1 MRPDANETPHRLA
14 AHLFVIPA
22 SAFFRHWAFVISH
35 SLVSSNYRMKWA
47 LSIAVLLAIGLRF
60 HLNLLVYAMYVLG
73 GVLLLGR
80 FLARTWT
87 ENLVARRAAVE
98 PVGEI
103 GDTLQ
108 VKVELENRGRLSVPW
123 ILVEDS
129 IPTTARQE
137 MRPRLQVDGPWV
149 ALTRL
154 APGEMEAVFEYEV
167 KFFQRGYYQFGPM
180 LVETG
185 DVFGL
190 HRRYRLLTEPQFVLI
205 LPKVL
210 PLQGYSLA
218 SRRPLGEIRV
228 AHRLFEDPTRLAGVR
243 LFQQGDPLNRVH
255 WRATARTGALHSRVY
270 ENSRVAGATLL
281 LDFHEENYRGVLGA
295 NSAELAIV
303 AVAAL
308 ANAVFLQG
316 QQIGLVTNGRD
327 AADRIREE
335 GWQGEFQARTL
346 AREQAAT
353 VAENTRMRP
362 VTVPTRKSSDNF
374 LRILETLARL
384 EQTDGLEFSGL
395 IREAAVQ
402 LPRDA
407 TVVAIFSR
415 VTPEMA
421 LSLGE
426 LVSRGFLVTAIVV
439 LFGADVL
446 PDWAKPPEWAEI
458 LLAQGI
464 NFHMVNSE
472 DGITNLCAQS
482 LVR

>member
-1 MRPDANETPHRLA
+1 M
-14 AHLFVIPA
+14 
-22 SAFFRHWAFVISH
+22 
-35 SLVSSNYRMKWA
+35 
-47 LSIAVLLAIGLRF
+47 
-60 HLNLLVYAMYVLG
+60 NLLVYAMYVLG
-73 GVLLLGR
+73 GVMLLGR
-80 FLARTWT
+80 VLARTWI
-87 ENLVARRAAVE
+87 ENLVARRSALDH
-98 PVGEI
+98 VGEI
-103 GDTLQ
+103 GDVIE

-123 ILVEDS
+123 ILLEDS
-129 IPTTARQE
+129 IPSAVRQE

-154 APGEMEAVFEYEV
+154 AAGETETVFAYEV

-210 PLQGYSLA
+210 PLQGYNLA

-281 LDFHEENYRGVLGA
+281 LDFHQENFQGA
-295 NSAELAIV
+295 CGAISAELAIV
-303 AVAAL
+303 TVAAL

-327 AADRIREE
+327 AADRVREE
-335 GWQGEFQARTL
+335 GWQGEFMNRTL
-346 AREQAAT
+346 ARQQAAT

-362 VTVPTRKSSDNF
+362 VVVPTRRSSDNF
-374 LRILETLARL
+374 LRILETLGRL

-395 IREAAVQ
+395 LREAAVQ

-407 TVVAIFSR
+407 TVVAVFSH

-421 LSLGE
+421 LALGE
-426 LVSRGFLVTAIVV
+426 LVRRGFLVTAIVV
-439 LFGADVL
+439 IFGADTL
-446 PDWAKPPEWAEI
+446 PDWAKPPEWAEV

-472 DGITNLCAQS
+472 ESVTNLCAQS